1 MAKTIANVLVG
12 VALLEIKYPIGGSY
26 VEVGYTEDGVSIEH
40 TTDEADIDVE
50 EETYSLNSVI
60 TKEATAVIVNMAEAS
75 LYNIDKAIPG
85 SVLAGNIIT
94 VGSGAN
100 KEMSVKVTG
109 TNPAG
114 FNRTYEFPFCV
125 SAGTLTLSHRKGEK
139 TIVAARFKVLKP
151 SGADPF
157 KITDSTS

>member
-40 TTDEADIDVE
+40 TTEESDIEVE
-50 EETYSLNSVI
+50 EETYPIKSVI
-60 TKEATAVIVNMAEAS
+60 TKESTAVIVNMAESS
-75 LYNIDKAIPG
+75 LYNLDKAIPG
-85 SVLAGNIIT
+85 SVLAGNVLSIGGG
-94 VGSGAN
+94 VN

-114 FNRTYEFPFCV
+114 YDRTYEFPLCV
-125 SAGTLTLSHRKGEK
+125 SAGTVTLAHRKGEK
-139 TIVAARFKVLKP
+139 TLIAARFKVLKP
-151 SGADPF
+151 SGDPF
-157 KITDSTS
+157 TVTDSTS